1 MHGVRFVV
9 SSLPRPSDAIWR
21 QKYWTTMA
29 QIMFVFCLMAPSHY
43 LHQVW
48 LDIIASIPVHFHRKW
63 ARYAC
68 KYSVSSFKIKFL
80 KIVLHL
86 LRRDEVTTY
95 IQRDIYH
102 SLLQLTPLF
111 EFAISHMI
119 NSMSVSVR
127 SFFCFIAH
135 ASLDTELKTVHS
147 LNIDY
152 RSEIHLISTDTI
164 DANVIFYASGLLACA
179 NWSVQLWR
187 LCILLYHCSYFM
199 LNSSFCF

>member
-1 MHGVRFVV
+1 MVR
-9 SSLPRPSDAIWR
+9 
-21 QKYWTTMA
+21 
-29 QIMFVFCLMAPSHY
+29 
-43 LHQVW
+43 
-48 LDIIASIPVHFHRKW
+48 
-63 ARYAC
+63 
-68 KYSVSSFKIKFL
+68 
-80 KIVLHL
+80 HL

-127 SFFCFIAH
+127 SVFCFIAH
-135 ASLDTELKTVHS
+135 ASLDTELKTVHY

-164 DANVIFYASGLLACA
+164 DANVIFYASGLLASA
-179 NWSVQLWR
+179 N
-187 LCILLYHCSYFM
+187 
-199 LNSSFCF
+199 